1 MKASFPF
8 AALATAALT
17 AVSTFTPQTAVA
29 STFGQTEVNQDKVIA
44 IAAPVGETSRHQLL
58 VLEQIS
64 STRACWNETG
74 ANPVEIDPLLLNFNF
89 SGVCGRATDSNGYSI
104 RVGGEDMGMRYS
116 LRVEEQGDDLV
127 LMGVP
132 FGRRNVPPLEIAR
145 ANGVS
150 SGFVKLELNPGW
162 RFTKR
167 NYQGRTLG
175 NHYLTNDLTLSEL
188 AETSPV
194 VSRPTPRPVVRPVTP
209 VKPSEPTVAER
220 LELTTQQTREI
231 AAIRQTYTA
240 RIATTRN
247 ELQQAQARLT
257 EMMAED
263 TSTRSL
269 RRQQKVV
276 RELQADLSDLH
287 FDGMMEIR
295 GVLTSEQRGEF
306 AQLVAQLGS
315 FERLVGSTR

>member
-17 AVSTFTPQTAVA
+17 AASTFAPLSAVA

-64 STRACWNETG
+64 STRACWKETG

-132 FGRRNVPPLEIAR
+132 FGRRNTPPLEIAR

-175 NHYLTNDLTLSEL
+175 HHYLTNDLTLSEL

-194 VSRPTPRPVVRPVTP
+194 VSRPTPRPVVRPETP

-231 AAIRQTYTA
+231 AAIRQTYMA
-240 RIATTRN
+240 RIATTHN

-269 RRQQKVV
+269 RRQQKAV

-295 GVLTSEQRGEF
+295 GVLTSEQRAEF

-315 FERLVGSTR
+315 FDRLVGSAR